1 LLFGCTQLF
10 CCPPWPGEARCARIW
25 TPAAAVIGTGSPPQ
39 SPQTRT
45 RPHRRSRPQT
55 TRCGDATVRV
65 RSPTRAAVS
74 SLAAVV
80 RVLREHVH
88 AGRDL
93 WPLDCTQRPHPS
105 RRTALCKATSSV

>member
-25 TPAAAVIGTGSPPQ
+25 TPAAAVIGTRSPPQ